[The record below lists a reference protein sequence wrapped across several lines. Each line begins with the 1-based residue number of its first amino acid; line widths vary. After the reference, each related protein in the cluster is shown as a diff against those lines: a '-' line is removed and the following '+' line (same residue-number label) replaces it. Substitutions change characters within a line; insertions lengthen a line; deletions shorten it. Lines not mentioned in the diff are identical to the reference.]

1 MFYWI
6 WFSTLKS
13 IGPVRKMKLLE
24 KYDTPEKIFK
34 AEENSFF
41 KIEGINFKH
50 VEEIKKSKN
59 IKLLKKYEEYII
71 KNNISIINIFDEEYP
86 ESLKNIYSPPITLY
100 CKGDITLL
108 KRKSVAI
115 VGCRDSSTYGRSIA
129 EKFAK
134 DLCEKKLVVVS
145 GLAKGIDS
153 AAHVGALKGN
163 GETIAVLG
171 CGVDIVYPKENVNLY
186 LDIMKKGLI
195 VSEYI
200 VGTPPESSNF
210 PMRNRI
216 ISGLSQGVL
225 VVEAKKKS
233 GTMITTDFALEQG
246 KELYV
251 IPGNITSKNSEGTN
265 ELIKEGARIVT
276 SIQDI
281 LEDLEY

>member
-115 VGCRDSSTYGRSIA
+115 VGCRDSSAYGRSIA